1 MNVAPSPLP
10 PLDSLPHWEG
20 EGSSRIPFWAYTD
33 PAVYRRELERMFYGR
48 GHWCYVALDAE
59 LPKFGDY
66 KISYVGERQ
75 VIVVRERDGSLNVVE
90 NRCAHRG
97 VRFCQK
103 PRGNARSFVC
113 PYHQWTYKLNG
124 DLAGLPFRQGV
135 KKDDGEVQGG
145 MPADF
150 DLKQHGLTRLKVAV
164 YNGMVFATFDHDAPS
179 FEDYIGPDVLPWLN
193 RIFDGRK
200 LTILG
205 TNRQRIPGNW
215 KLMMENIKD
224 PYHPGLLHTWFVT
237 FGLWR
242 ADQQSR
248 MVMDAEGRHAVMIS
262 QRNAGGEA
270 KAVTEGVTSFKKDMA
285 LNDARLLDVVPE
297 YWWKGPT
304 VTMITLFPSVIIQQ
318 QVNSLSTRHIVPSGP
333 DSFDFIWTHFGFEE
347 DDEAMT
353 RRRLRQANLFGPA
366 GFVSAD
372 DGEVIEFSQDGFRQ
386 KGADGATICELDGRG
401 VAPTPHMVT
410 ETLIRG
416 MYGYWRKVMDL

>member
-1 MNVAPSPLP
+1 MSANPAMPAVSEPAIQ
-10 PLDSLPHWEG
+10 HWAG
-20 EGSSRIPFWAYTD
+20 DGSSRIPYWAYTD
-33 PAVYRRELERMFYGR
+33 PAIYRRELDRFFYGH

-59 LPKFGDY
+59 LPNPGDY
-66 KISYVGERQ
+66 KLSWVGERS
-75 VIVVRERDGSLNVVE
+75 VIVVRDRERSLHVVE

-124 DLAGLPFRQGV
+124 DLAGLPFRHGV
-135 KKDDGEVQGG
+135 KKGDAVEGG
-145 MPADF
+145 MPPDF
-150 DLKQHGLTRLKVAV
+150 DLKQHGLNRLKVAAH
-164 YNGMVFATFDHDAPS
+164 NGLVFASLDPQAPAI
-179 FEDYIGPDVLPWLN
+179 EDYIGPDVMPWIN

-270 KAVTEGVTSFKKDMA
+270 GAVTEGVTTFKKDMA

-297 YWWKGPT
+297 SWWNGPT

-333 DSFDFIWTHFGFEE
+333 DAFDFVWTHFGFE
-347 DDEAMT
+347 DDSEEMT

-386 KGADGATICELDGRG
+386 TGGNGETICELDGRG

-416 MYGYWRKVMDL
+416 MYGYWRRVMEI

>member
-1 MNVAPSPLP
+1 MNFAPPSMPS
-10 PLDSLPHWEG
+10 DTLPHWEG

-33 PAVYRRELERMFYGR
+33 PQVYRRELERMFYGH
-48 GHWCYVALDAE
+48 GHWCYVALEAE

-103 PRGNARSFVC
+103 PRGNTRSFVC

-145 MPADF
+145 MPPDF
-150 DLKQHGLTRLKVAV
+150 DMKQHGLTKLKVAV
-164 YNGMVFATFDHDAPS
+164 YNGLVFASFDHDAPG

-248 MVMDAEGRHAVMIS
+248 MVMDSEGRHAVMIS

-285 LNDARLLDVVPE
+285 LNDMRLLDVVPE

-333 DSFDFIWTHFGFEE
+333 DSFDFVWTHFGFEE
-347 DDEAMT
+347 DSEEMT

-386 KGADGATICELDGRG
+386 KGADGSTICELDGRG
-401 VAPTPHMVT
+401 VAPTQHMVT

-416 MYGYWRKVMDL
+416 MYGYWRKVMEL